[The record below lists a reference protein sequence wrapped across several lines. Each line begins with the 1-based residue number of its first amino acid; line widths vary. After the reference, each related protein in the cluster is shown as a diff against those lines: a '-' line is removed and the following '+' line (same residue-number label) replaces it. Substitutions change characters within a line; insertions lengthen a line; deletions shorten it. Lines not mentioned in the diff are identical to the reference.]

1 MLVQHKAD
9 LGNMFISKIHVFLCE
24 NNEVCIVAFVSQP
37 VATPVQDAM
46 VGSIVTSDQVDRRDE
61 GSNVMR
67 LHKIFAKL

>member
-24 NNEVCIVAFVSQP
+24 SNDVCIVAFVSQP
-37 VATPVQDAM
+37 VAAPVQDAM
-46 VGSIVTSDQVDRRDE
+46 VGSIVISDQVDRRDE